1 MDIELEKRINEA
13 IAHLQ
18 TMLSDKV
25 EYELMDPIAKMML
38 VALLYET
45 QKIHDYIGG
54 LASKLTER
62 FCEDFI
68 PRQEVGA
75 MPAISL
81 VAPTFKKNKNT
92 DILAVD
98 SGVSFTYKINGSKT
112 AINYIPVFRNK
123 LIPFDDIYILTPNR
137 LTSKEHSIDVAME
150 RQNTVWIGINT
161 KAEIESLEGFSLYL
175 RNVTGVYPEQIRV
188 VGSETKDIAFSTM
201 NKLEDI
207 EMIEPFSS
215 QQVSGS
221 FLSIISQWKEILQE
235 LSGGVLLYITDTL
248 RDRDIYKKI
257 SYPRVFQNWLESEVL
272 DCFKEDTIWL
282 QVEFP
287 ENYIVSDDI
296 KVIMNTFPIVNVEVN
311 TVTLT
316 QAAPIAKLQK
326 QENTFFISVLETSN
340 ASHEQGFLMNSE
352 EFVVRDFDAHC
363 YHDGDLYRDIRNLY
377 NHFVEDYYAFV
388 EYNGLKDGQEIKRLK
403 ELVNKIGK
411 SVGTENTKFKYD
423 SGTYVMKKINSLS
436 QSIVTKV
443 SYMSTQGEL
452 GNLLRAETGKA
463 TSTKLECKKMPIME
477 INVSVIESAR
487 GGRDKATAD
496 QRYELIRYY
505 ALTNDRLYTRMD
517 IDAYVRKELVAIYGK
532 EELKRISVKTRIEG
546 ASGKYSVE
554 RGLYVDL
561 EFKDKK
567 NYLLAEEKNVEV
579 RLERKIRN
587 NSCIS
592 MPIRVRLYNLD

>member
-18 TMLSDKV
+18 SMLSDKA

-38 VALLYET
+38 VALLYEV
-45 QKIHDYIGG
+45 QKIHDYIEGI
-54 LASKLTER
+54 ASKLTER

-92 DILAVD
+92 EMVTVEA
-98 SGVSFTYKINGSKT
+98 GVSFTYKINGSKA
-112 AINYIPVFRNK
+112 AINYIPVFRNM
-123 LIPFDDIYILTPNR
+123 LIPFDDIYILTPNK
-137 LTSKEHSIDVAME
+137 LTSKEHSIDVTME
-150 RQNTVWIGINT
+150 CQNTLWIGINT

-175 RNVTGVYPEQIRV
+175 RNVTGVYPEQIRI
-188 VGSETKDIAFSTM
+188 VGSETKDIEFSTM

-221 FLSIISQWKEILQE
+221 FLSILSQWKEILQD
-235 LSGGVLLYITDTL
+235 LSGGVLLYITDKL

-272 DCFKEDTIWL
+272 DCFKEDTLWL
-282 QVEFP
+282 EIEFP
-287 ENYIVSDDI
+287 ENYKVSDEI

-316 QAAPIAKLQK
+316 QATPVAKLQK
-326 QENTFFISVLETSN
+326 QDNTFFISVIETSN
-340 ASHEQGFLMNSE
+340 ASYKQGFLMNSE

-377 NHFVEDYYAFV
+377 NHFVEDYYAFI

-411 SVGTENTKFKYD
+411 SVGKENTKFKYD
-423 SGTYVMKKINSLS
+423 SGTYVMKNINSLS
-436 QSIVTKV
+436 QSTVTKV
-443 SYMSTQGEL
+443 SYMSTQGEQ
-452 GNLLRAETGKA
+452 GNMLRADIGKEMSA
-463 TSTKLECKKMPIME
+463 KLECKKMPIME
-477 INVSVIESAR
+477 SNVSVVESAS

-517 IDAYVRKELVAIYGK
+517 IDAFVRKELVAIYGK
-532 EELKRISVKTRIEG
+532 EELKRIAVKIRIEG
-546 ASGKYSVE
+546 AAGKYIVQ
-554 RGLYVDL
+554 RGIYVDL

-567 NYLLAEEKNVEV
+567 NYLLAEEKNVAA
-579 RLERKIRN
+579 RLQRKIQN
-587 NSCIS
+587 KSCIS
-592 MPIRVRLYNLD
+592 MPITVKLYDLN